1 MEKYYTRVC
10 NFYYG
15 DYSKKLVKK
24 KNSLP
29 LNGNSNISFD
39 HIEIISRKTNKLIH
53 IKKLKKL
60 SPSLQKKIKKDLKL
74 ITKRKKFFKINL
86 NNSPIIMGVLNLT
99 PDSFSDGGKYN
110 KKNLGLLHAKKLIKF
125 GSSIIDIGGESTRPG
140 SKELDVKKEWQRI
153 ESTLKKLRHEKCFLS
168 LDTRKSEIMQ
178 KGIKLGINMINDV
191 SGLKHDPKT
200 IDILKQYKIPFVIH
214 HMQGKPET
222 MQKNPKYKNVLLDIY
237 DFFENKIKKIR
248 SLGIKHNNIILDPG
262 IGFGKNL
269 KHNIT
274 LISNI
279 SLFHSLGFPIL
290 IGVSRKRFIKDLS
303 GINDSSERMG
313 GTISSSLYGMLQGVQ
328 IYRMHNVNEFNQ
340 SIKVFKA
347 LIFNK

>member
-15 DYSKKLVKK
+15 SYSKKLVRK

-29 LNGNSNISFD
+29 LNGNPNISFD
-39 HIEIISRKTNKLIH
+39 HIEILSRKNKKLIN
-53 IKKLKKL
+53 IKELKKL
-60 SPSLQKKIKKDLKL
+60 SLSLQKKIKKDLKL
-74 ITKRKKFFKINL
+74 ITKKKKFSKINL
-86 NNSPIIMGVLNLT
+86 NNYPIIMGILNLT

-110 KKNLGLLHAKKLIKF
+110 KKNLGLLHARKLIKS

-140 SKELDVKKEWQRI
+140 AKELKVKKEWQRI
-153 ESTLKKLRHEKCFLS
+153 EPTLKKLKYEKCLLS

-178 KGIKLGINMINDV
+178 KGIKFGVNMINDV

-200 IDILKQYKIPFVIH
+200 INILKHYKIPFVIH
-214 HMQGKPET
+214 HMQGTPET
-222 MQKNPKYKNVLLDIY
+222 MQKNPKYKNILLDIY
-237 DFFENKIKKIR
+237 DFFEKQIKLIKNK
-248 SLGIKHNNIILDPG
+248 GISHNNIIIDPG

-290 IGVSRKRFIKDLS
+290 IGISRKRFIKDLS
-303 GINDSSERMG
+303 GINDSQERLG
-313 GTISSSLYGMLQGVQ
+313 GTISSVLFGMLQGVQ
-328 IYRMHNVNEFNQ
+328 MYRVHNVNEVNQ
-340 SIKVFKA
+340 SIKVFKTFQ
-347 LIFNK
+347 FN